1 MTILYKNIDLKQLK
15 RFCSVCTKN
24 LSILVYPNKTYKG
37 GHFFGK
43 IEIGKKK
50 KAEYW
55 ECNKCYHN

>member
-1 MTILYKNIDLKQLK
+1 MIHLNQNIDPK
-15 RFCSVCTKN
+15 RLTRYCVICAKN
-24 LSILVYPNKTYKG
+24 LSIVVYPNKTYKG

-55 ECNKCYHN
+55 ECNKCYCY